1 MQYIV
6 MALVGL
12 VVGIVARFIYPGA
25 VHMSLIASMVL
36 GIAGSYLA
44 GLVGNMIHNR
54 DGSDQPFH
62 PAGFIYSVVGALAL
76 IFVARNVLH
85 LV

>member
-1 MQYIV
+1 
-6 MALVGL
+6 MAIIGL
-12 VVGIVARFIYPGA
+12 IVGIVARFFYPGA
-25 VHMSLIASMVL
+25 VPIGMIASIVL

-44 GLVGNMIHNR
+44 GLIGGLIHKR
-54 DGSDQPFH
+54 EGGGLH
-62 PAGFIYSVVGALAL
+62 PAGFVYSVLGAMVL

>member
-1 MQYIV
+1 MQYVI

-12 VVGIVARFIYPGA
+12 VVGAIARLIYPG
-25 VHMSLIASMVL
+25 HQSMGWIATIVL

-44 GLVGNMIHNR
+44 GLIGGMIHKNST
-54 DGSDQPFH
+54 GGFH
-62 PAGFIYSVVGALAL
+62 PAGVFYSVIGALIL
-76 IFVARNVLH
+76 IFVAHNVLH

>member
-1 MQYIV
+1 MQYV
-6 MALVGL
+6 SMAIIGL
-12 VVGIVARFIYPGA
+12 IVGIVARFVYPGA
-25 VHMSLIASMVL
+25 VHMGWISSIVL

-44 GLVGNMIHNR
+44 GLVGGMIHKR
-54 DGSDQPFH
+54 EGDGLH
-62 PAGFIYSVVGALAL
+62 PAGFIYSVLGALVL